1 MEKTATLPW
10 DLVEEILSRLPPKPL
25 VRLRTVCKQWKTLV
39 DDNTFINNHK
49 KTFRFILV
57 TKSKV
62 YSVSLNPK
70 IEVRELTL
78 NIPGLKDEEPN
89 DLVECNGFILC
100 GMAEGAVVC
109 NPWLGQTRCI
119 QGGVNQSSF
128 EYLGIGYD
136 DNTIN
141 KKIVYKTLASDT
153 SHTTTVWKIHDFD
166 TDEWKD
172 EEEKPETTGES
183 NLIYI
188 HSTRGVSLN
197 GNLFFIAYGLTRPSF
212 FIVFYNFRR
221 EKNYNLCDLPCAQKD
236 HSDTLVLRVYRGDRF
251 SLLKQCH
258 VTKKIQIW
266 VVKDKIDIRSRMKVK
281 WRIFME
287 VSIPN
292 LPDLI
297 QMQSYYQPSYFI
309 DDKRGSKRLVVCS
322 CDVDGRAWIYVVG
335 ENKLISKTRL
345 DSVVDPWPLH
355 CTCFPSLVM
364 VPGCQREE
372 GKANLQV
379 NYSFLWFFVWLFLK
393 LKFLFS
399 KIKYF

>member
-1 MEKTATLPW
+1 MENKAKLPW
-10 DLVEEILSRLPPKPL
+10 DMVEEILSRVPPKPL
-25 VRLRTVCKQWKTLV
+25 VRFKTVCKQWNTLF

-49 KTFRFILV
+49 MTFQFILV

-62 YSVSLNPK
+62 YSVSLHPE

-78 NIPGLKDEEPN
+78 DIPGLKDQKPN
-89 DLVECNGFILC
+89 DLVDCNGFFLC
-100 GMAEGAVVC
+100 DMAEGAVVC

-119 QGGVNQSSF
+119 QGDHVLNQPSF
-128 EYLGIGYD
+128 KYLGIGYD
-136 DNTIN
+136 YNTVD
-141 KKIVYKTLASDT
+141 KKIVYKTLAAG
-153 SHTTTVWKIHDFD
+153 TTTVWIRIYDFD
-166 TDEWKD
+166 TDAWKD
-172 EEEKPETTGES
+172 EEAKHETTGGT
-183 NLIYI
+183 NLIYL

-197 GNLFFIAYGLTRPSF
+197 GNLFFIAYDLTTPSF
-212 FIVFYNFRR
+212 FIVSFNFGR
-221 EKNYNLCDLPCAQKD
+221 EKSYYLSNLPCAKKD
-236 HSDTLVLRVYRGDRF
+236 HSDALVLNVFRGDRF

-266 VVKDKIDIRSRMKVK
+266 VANDKIDVQSTKRVK
-281 WRIFME
+281 WRSFME

-292 LPDLI
+292 LPDLV
-297 QMQSYYQPSYFI
+297 QTQSYHQPSYFI
-309 DDKRGSKRLVVCS
+309 DHKRGSKRLLVCS

-372 GKANLQV
+372 EKKQANKAAV
-379 NYSFLWFFVWLFLK
+379 A
-393 LKFLFS
+393 
-399 KIKYF
+399 